1 MKAFGMLET
10 KGLIAAVEG
19 ADAMSKTSNI
29 NILEKIYIGAG
40 LVTITITGDVGA
52 VKSAI
57 DAGILAIRNL
67 GEDFLISSNII
78 ARPHE
83 ELSNVFLIEKNIVFS
98 QEITS
103 KEKNQEIEAEKMPE
117 MLFSKESEEE
127 SLVEEI
133 ETVNKEEEIQERI
146 VVSNREDIEM
156 MLINFE
162 IDKVKELLS
171 AMKISEVR
179 KVFKSYKD
187 NGLTSKQISKLTKE
201 NLIKKIFEFHG
212 I

>member
-103 KEKNQEIEAEKMPE
+103 KKKNQEIEAEKMPE